1 MAPTRKNRK
10 TKSRQT
16 RKIGL
21 NKVENKQVDSKIKS
35 AIRNNNTLKYF
46 HANSSDNAQSPN
58 VSSVSDKQEVSVIGY
73 SSTTEFDN
81 VSPATALK
89 YGQQDLY
96 PMYMTRPFGATA
108 TGLGESEQ
116 ALDGQN
122 VLPKVA
128 RAQFSIERV
137 GYTVSP
143 DGSVPTDLFAARS
156 LPISYRIIKVDFK
169 SVTGTTQTSNPNVD
183 LFISTTGQEK
193 GIDSNAFDRLD
204 CKYARINT
212 KKYTKLMDIQ
222 GTINQNNIF
231 TPTSLPSDMTTDII
245 TGKNGKSFMD
255 LVVNFQL
262 SERKNGKLFYSKPNA
277 TGADKPNGSTS
288 GSKRQMLFY
297 HFWYDNGHLLL
308 GGAGQP
314 VAPVAADLQIKV
326 RCESAFVDTA

>member
-1 MAPTRKNRK
+1 
-10 TKSRQT
+10 
-16 RKIGL
+16 
-21 NKVENKQVDSKIKS
+21 VESKIKT
-35 AIRNNNTLKYF
+35 AIRKNNTLKYF
-46 HANSSDNAQSPN
+46 NANSSDNAQSPA
-58 VSSVSDKQEVSVIGY
+58 VSSTSDKQEVSVIGY
-73 SSTTEFDN
+73 SSTTEFSN
-81 VSPATALK
+81 ESPGTALK

-108 TGLGESEQ
+108 TGVGESEQ

-137 GYTVSP
+137 GYQVGFEAETSTA
-143 DGSVPTDLFAARS
+143 SLMARS

-169 SVTGTTQTSNPNVD
+169 STTGTAQTSNPNLD

-204 CKYARINT
+204 CKYARINS
-212 KKYTKLMDIQ
+212 KKYTKIMDIQ
-222 GTINQNNIF
+222 GTINQNNII
-231 TPTSLPSDMTTDII
+231 TPTDFASASHSNIVTQ
-245 TGKNGKSFMD
+245 KSGKSFMD

-262 SERKNGKLFYSKPNA
+262 SERKNGKLFFIKPNA
-277 TGADKPNGSTS
+277 TGADKPDGSTS

-297 HFWYDNGHLLL
+297 HFWYDNGHNLL
-308 GGAGQP
+308 GGDGQP
-314 VAPVAADLQIKV
+314 EAPTSEDIQIKV